1 MATTAR
7 TSLSCGRLVDK
18 VSSEFVA
25 SELDDFGIKAS
36 DASKVSEGGGV
47 WLLGKRGDVPTA
59 LRLTH
64 AAE

>member
-18 VSSEFVA
+18 VSSEFMA
-25 SELDDFGIKAS
+25 SELDGFGIKAS
-36 DASKVSEGGGV
+36 DASKVSEGGSG
-47 WLLGKRGDVPTA
+47 WLLGKRGDVPAA

>member
-1 MATTAR
+1 M
-7 TSLSCGRLVDK
+7 
-18 VSSEFVA
+18 VSEVSGEFVA
-25 SELDDFGIKAS
+25 SKLDGFGIQAG
-36 DASKVSEGGGV
+36 DASKVRDGRCV